1 MPSFLLV
8 INSDESPCK
17 QKPSHP
23 VPAPQAT
30 GPQPGEALSN
40 PEEIPMQPQTCG
52 GSEPCYQEEGR
63 VACSHKKE

>member
-8 INSDESPCK
+8 INSGASPCK

-30 GPQPGEALSN
+30 GPQPGEAVSN
-40 PEEIPMQPQTCG
+40 PEEIPMQLKLVEVQ
-52 GSEPCYQEEGR
+52 PCYHEEGR